1 MYNTK
6 SITIFNS
13 AINELM
19 IRKSLIEP
27 FDKERAEMYEE
38 EIYQLKQLINEK
50 TNQTQRGEGI
60 RHSRNYIRQ
69 IESGC

>member
-6 SITIFNS
+6 SITMFNS

-50 TNQTQRGEGI
+50 TNQTERSEGI
-60 RHSRNYIRQ
+60 RHSLNIIRQ
-69 IESGC
+69 A